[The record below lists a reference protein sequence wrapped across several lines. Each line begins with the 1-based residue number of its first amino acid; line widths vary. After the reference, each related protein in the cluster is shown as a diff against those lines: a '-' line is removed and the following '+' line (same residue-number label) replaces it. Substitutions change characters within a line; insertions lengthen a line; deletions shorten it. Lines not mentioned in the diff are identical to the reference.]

1 MEKVFLIKNIS
12 FYVSV
17 ISLIS
22 MVVFVVLNFITAEK
36 VKVNLRKTSERK
48 VLKLEDEDWTKAV
61 LENKMSDLS
70 NPKKEELKE
79 DIKNK
84 QDNKTKIDKF
94 ELKDL

>member
-12 FYVSV
+12 FYLSV
-17 ISLIS
+17 ISLIA

-48 VLKLEDEDWTKAV
+48 VLKLEDEDWTKSV
-61 LENKMSDLS
+61 LENKRPDLS
-70 NPKKEELKE
+70 NPKKEELKQ

-84 QDNKTKIDKF
+84 QDTKPRPDRF

>member
-22 MVVFVVLNFITAEK
+22 MVVFGVLNFITAEK

-48 VLKLEDEDWTKAV
+48 VLKLEDEDWTKSV

>member
-12 FYVSV
+12 FYLSF
-17 ISLIS
+17 ISLVV

-48 VLKLEDEDWTKAV
+48 VLKLEDEDWTKSV
-61 LENKMSDLS
+61 LDNKSLDLS
-70 NPKKEELKE
+70 NPKKEELKQ

-84 QDNKTKIDKF
+84 QDTKPKSDKF

>member
-48 VLKLEDEDWTKAV
+48 VLKLEDEDWTKSV
-61 LENKMSDLS
+61 LENQMPDLF
-70 NPKKEELKE
+70 NPKKEELKQ

>member
-1 MEKVFLIKNIS
+1 LEKVFLIKNIS
-12 FYVSV
+12 FYLSF
-17 ISLIS
+17 ISLVV

-48 VLKLEDEDWTKAV
+48 VLKLEDEDWTKSV
-61 LENKMSDLS
+61 LENKRLDLS
-70 NPKKEELKE
+70 NPKKEEFKQ

-84 QDNKTKIDKF
+84 QDTKPKSDKF

>member
-1 MEKVFLIKNIS
+1 VEKVFLIKNIS
-12 FYVSV
+12 FYLSV
-17 ISLIS
+17 ISLIA

-48 VLKLEDEDWTKAV
+48 VLKLEDEDWTKSV

-70 NPKKEELKE
+70 NTKKEELKE

>member
-12 FYVSV
+12 FYLSV
-17 ISLIS
+17 ISLIA

-61 LENKMSDLS
+61 LENKMPDLS
-70 NPKKEELKE
+70 NPKKEELKQ

>member
-1 MEKVFLIKNIS
+1 LEKVFLIKNIS

-48 VLKLEDEDWTKAV
+48 VLKLEDEDWTKSV
-61 LENKMSDLS
+61 LENQMTDLS
-70 NPKKEELKE
+70 NPKKEELKQ

-84 QDNKTKIDKF
+84 QDTKPKSDKF

>member
-1 MEKVFLIKNIS
+1 VEKVFLIKNIS
-12 FYVSV
+12 FYLSV
-17 ISLIS
+17 ISLIA

-61 LENKMSDLS
+61 LENKMPDLS
-70 NPKKEELKE
+70 NPKKEELKQ

>member
-1 MEKVFLIKNIS
+1 VFLIKNIS
-12 FYVSV
+12 FYLSV

-36 VKVNLRKTSERK
+36 VKVNLGKTSERK
-48 VLKLEDEDWTKAV
+48 VLKLEDEDWTKSV
-61 LENKMSDLS
+61 LENQMLDLS
-70 NPKKEELKE
+70 NPKKEELKQ

-84 QDNKTKIDKF
+84 QDNKPKSEKF

>member
-12 FYVSV
+12 FYLSV

-36 VKVNLRKTSERK
+36 VKVNLRKTNERK
-48 VLKLEDEDWTKAV
+48 VLKLEDEDWTKSV
-61 LENKMSDLS
+61 LENQMTDLS
-70 NPKKEELKE
+70 NTKKEELKQ
-79 DIKNK
+79 DIKNNQYIK
-84 QDNKTKIDKF
+84 PKSDKF

>member
-1 MEKVFLIKNIS
+1 VFLIKNIS
-12 FYVSV
+12 FYLSF

-48 VLKLEDEDWTKAV
+48 VLKLEDEDWTKSV
-61 LENKMSDLS
+61 LDNQRPDLF
-70 NPKKEELKE
+70 NPKKEELKQ

-84 QDNKTKIDKF
+84 QDTKPKPDKF

>member
-1 MEKVFLIKNIS
+1 LEKVFLIKNIS
-12 FYVSV
+12 FYLSV

-22 MVVFVVLNFITAEK
+22 MVVFVALNFITAEK
-36 VKVNLRKTSERK
+36 VRVNLRKTSERK
-48 VLKLEDEDWTKAV
+48 VLKLEDEDWTKSV
-61 LENKMSDLS
+61 LDNKSLDLS
-70 NPKKEELKE
+70 NPKKEELKQ

>member
-1 MEKVFLIKNIS
+1 LEKVFLIKNIS

-48 VLKLEDEDWTKAV
+48 VLKLEDEDWTKSV
-61 LENKMSDLS
+61 LDNKTPDLS
-70 NPKKEELKE
+70 KPKKEELKQ

-84 QDNKTKIDKF
+84 QDTKPKSDKF

>member
-1 MEKVFLIKNIS
+1 LEKVFLIKNIS
-12 FYVSV
+12 FYLSF

-48 VLKLEDEDWTKAV
+48 VLKLEDEDWTKSV
-61 LENKMSDLS
+61 LENQMPDLF
-70 NPKKEELKE
+70 NPNKEELKQ

-84 QDNKTKIDKF
+84 QDTKPKPDKF

>member
-1 MEKVFLIKNIS
+1 MFLIKNIS
-12 FYVSV
+12 FYLSV
-17 ISLIS
+17 ISLIA

-48 VLKLEDEDWTKAV
+48 VLKLEDEDWTKSV
-61 LENKMSDLS
+61 LDNKIPDLS
-70 NPKKEELKE
+70 NPKKEELKQ

-84 QDNKTKIDKF
+84 QHTKPRPDKF

>member
-1 MEKVFLIKNIS
+1 LEKVFLIKSIS
-12 FYVSV
+12 FYLSV

-22 MVVFVVLNFITAEK
+22 MIVFVVLNFFTAEK

-61 LENKMSDLS
+61 LEKQMSDLS
-70 NPKKEELKE
+70 NPKKEELKQ
-79 DIKNK
+79 DKQYIKPK
-84 QDNKTKIDKF
+84 YDKF